1 MYTWIGHHPLIA
13 IYLILIVY
21 LAGRSADARHRA
33 NVDLL
38 LAHRLRPWPNINST
52 FVQRLVFVW
61 AVTSPDN
68 LSRLL
73 HHPQYFPSVSNYYWP
88 VSGRWTD
95 HHTHPPVHLWVTL
108 QRQSAVT
115 AYLKS
120 KQLLLFAFAW
130 WYGSPS
136 TSCTRLSKELMVFHT
151 HADRFKTKINTAN
164 KTGPSLVPC
173 GTPACQTG
181 FSYRRG
187 CVNKLSVPATALPD
201 LICHRFVKAWLGT
214 VHAPPTLPLVENEHN
229 G

>member
-1 MYTWIGHHPLIA
+1 MDWSSSPHSHLSDPDCVFSGPVSRRKTSSQCWFIA
-13 IYLILIVY
+13 
-21 LAGRSADARHRA
+21 GPPSATK
-33 NVDLL
+33 
-38 LAHRLRPWPNINST
+38 ST
-52 FVQRLVFVW
+52 CVQRLVFVW

-68 LSRLL
+68 LSRPL

-173 GTPACQTG
+173 GTPACQTS
-181 FSYRRG
+181 FLIREDASTS
-187 CVNKLSVPATALPD
+187 CQCLLLPYQ
-201 LICHRFVKAWLGT
+201 T
-214 VHAPPTLPLVENEHN
+214 
-229 G
+229 